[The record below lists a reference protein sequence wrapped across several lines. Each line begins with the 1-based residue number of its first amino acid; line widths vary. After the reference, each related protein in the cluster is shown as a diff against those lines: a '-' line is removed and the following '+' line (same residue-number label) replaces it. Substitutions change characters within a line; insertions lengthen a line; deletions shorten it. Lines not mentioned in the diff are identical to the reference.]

1 MRMYDIIQR
10 KRDKHQLTDEEI
22 RYFVKGYT
30 DGSIPDYQAA
40 ALLMAIFLNGMTDH
54 ETSVLT
60 LAMAQSGD
68 MIDLSAV
75 NGITVD
81 KHSTGG
87 VGDKTSLIVA
97 PCVASLGFKV
107 AKMSGRGLGHTG
119 GTVDKLESIPGYRT
133 SLDRQEFIDNVN
145 RIGIALV
152 GQSGNLAPADKKIY
166 ALRDVTA
173 TIDCLPL
180 IVSSIMS
187 KKIAAG
193 SQNILLD
200 VKVGTGSFTP
210 KLEDAVILAQ
220 KMVDTGKLAGRNIA
234 ALITNMDVPLGNAI
248 GNSMEI
254 IEACEILKNK
264 GPSDLREVCVELSA
278 YMVSLCTQDSYENCR
293 RKVLQSLMDGSAFE
307 KFRQLVSAQGGD
319 VAFIDNTDKFK
330 KAFYTHDVLSSHSGY
345 ISSMDTA
352 NIGRV
357 SLMLGAGREKKED
370 SIDFDAGIY
379 IHAKTGDSIK
389 KGQLLATLYTNR
401 KHVLPDAENEY
412 LSSLTFSEN
421 LPPPQKLIDQIVK

>member
-1 MRMYDIIQR
+1 MRMYDIIQS
-10 KRDKHQLTDEEI
+10 KRDNHELTDEQI

-40 ALLMAIFLNGMTDH
+40 ALLMAIYFNGMNDREAT
-54 ETSVLT
+54 TLT
-60 LAMAQSGD
+60 IAMAESGD
-68 MIDLSAV
+68 MIDLSSV

-87 VGDKTSLIVA
+87 VGDKTSLIIA

-133 SLDRQEFIDNVN
+133 SLDRNEFIENVN

-173 TIDCLPL
+173 TVGCLPL

-193 SQNILLD
+193 SENILLD

-210 KLEDAVILAQ
+210 KLEDAVTLAQ
-220 KMVDTGKLAGRNIA
+220 KMVDVGRLAGRNIA
-234 ALITNMDVPLGNAI
+234 ALITNMDVPLGKAI

-254 IEACEILKNK
+254 TEACEILKNH
-264 GPSDLREVCVELSA
+264 GPSDLREVCVELSS
-278 YMVSLCTQDSYENCR
+278 YMLWLCTDESYENCKN
-293 RKVLQSLMDGSAFE
+293 KVIRSLTDGSAFK
-307 KFRQLVSAQGGD
+307 KFRELVSAQGGD
-319 VAFIDNTDKFK
+319 TAYIDNTDMFK
-330 KAFYTHDVLSSHSGY
+330 KAMYSYDIKSTYSGFIHS
-345 ISSMDTA
+345 MNTA
-352 NIGRV
+352 AIGEV

-370 SIDFDAGIY
+370 TIDYEAGIY
-379 IHAKTGDSIK
+379 IHAKTGDKIK
-389 KGQLLATLYTNR
+389 KEQVLATLYTNR
-401 KHVLPDAENEY
+401 KHIISEAEKEY
-412 LSSLTFSEN
+412 LSALTFSKKA
-421 LPPPQKLIDQIVK
+421 PPSQKLIYQLVK

>member
-10 KRDKHQLTDEEI
+10 KRDNHELTDEEI

-40 ALLMAIFLNGMTDH
+40 ALLMAIYFNGMNDH
-54 ETSVLT
+54 ETTTLT
-60 LAMAQSGD
+60 LSMAESGD
-68 MIDLSAV
+68 MINLSGV
-75 NGITVD
+75 DGITVD

-87 VGDKTSLIVA
+87 VGDKTSLIIA

-133 SLDRQEFIDNVN
+133 SLDRNEFIENVN

-173 TIDCLPL
+173 TVGCLPL

-193 SQNILLD
+193 SENILLD

-210 KLEDAVILAQ
+210 KLEDAVTLAQ
-220 KMVDTGKLAGRNIA
+220 KMVDVGRLAGRNIA
-234 ALITNMDVPLGNAI
+234 ALITNMDVPLGKAI

-254 IEACEILKNK
+254 TEACEILKNQ
-264 GPSDLREVCVELSA
+264 GPSDLREVCVELSS
-278 YMVSLCTQDSYENCR
+278 YMVWLCTDESYENCR
-293 RKVLQSLMDGSAFE
+293 NKVIRSLADGSAFR
-307 KFRQLVSAQGGD
+307 KFRELVSAQGGD
-319 VAFIDNTDKFK
+319 AAYIDNTDMFK
-330 KAFYTHDVLSSHSGY
+330 KALHSYDIKSSYSGF
-345 ISSMDTA
+345 IHSMDTA
-352 NIGRV
+352 AIGEV

-370 SIDFDAGIY
+370 TIDYEAGIY
-379 IHAKTGDSIK
+379 IHAKTGDKINE
-389 KGQLLATLYTNR
+389 GQVLATLYTNR
-401 KHVLPDAENEY
+401 KHIISEAEQEY
-412 LSSLTFSEN
+412 LGALTFSKKA
-421 LPPPQKLIDQIVK
+421 PPSQKLIYQLVK

>member
-1 MRMYDIIQR
+1 MRMYDIIQS
-10 KRDKHQLTDEEI
+10 KRDNHELTDEQI

-40 ALLMAIFLNGMTDH
+40 ALLMAIYFNGMNDR
-54 ETSVLT
+54 ETTTLT
-60 LAMAQSGD
+60 IAMAESGD
-68 MIDLSAV
+68 MIDLSSV

-87 VGDKTSLIVA
+87 VGDKTSLIIA

-133 SLDRQEFIDNVN
+133 SLDRNEFIENVN

-173 TIDCLPL
+173 TVGCLPL

-193 SQNILLD
+193 SENILLD

-210 KLEDAVILAQ
+210 KLEDAVTLAQ
-220 KMVDTGKLAGRNIA
+220 KMVDVGRLAGRNIA
-234 ALITNMDVPLGNAI
+234 ALITNMDVPLGKAI

-254 IEACEILKNK
+254 TEACEILKNQ
-264 GPSDLREVCVELSA
+264 GPSDLREVCVELSS
-278 YMVSLCTQDSYENCR
+278 YMVWLCTDESYENCR
-293 RKVLQSLMDGSAFE
+293 NNVIRSLADGSAFR
-307 KFRQLVSAQGGD
+307 KFRELVSAQGGD
-319 VAFIDNTDKFK
+319 AAYIDNTDMFK
-330 KAFYTHDVLSSHSGY
+330 KALHSYDIKSSYSGFIHS
-345 ISSMDTA
+345 MNTA
-352 NIGRV
+352 AIGEV

-370 SIDFDAGIY
+370 TIDYEAGIY
-379 IHAKTGDSIK
+379 IHAKTGDKIK
-389 KGQLLATLYTNR
+389 KEQVLATLYTNR
-401 KHVLPDAENEY
+401 KHIISEAEKEY
-412 LSSLTFSEN
+412 LSALTFSKKA
-421 LPPPQKLIDQIVK
+421 PPSQKLIYQLVK

>member
-10 KRDKHQLTDEEI
+10 KRDNYELTDEQI

-40 ALLMAIFLNGMTDH
+40 ALLMAIYFNGMNDH
-54 ETSVLT
+54 ETTTLT
-60 LAMAQSGD
+60 LSMAESGD
-68 MIDLSAV
+68 MIDLSSV
-75 NGITVD
+75 KGITVD

-87 VGDKTSLIVA
+87 VGDKTSLIIA

-133 SLDRQEFIDNVN
+133 SLDRNEFIDNVN

-173 TIDCLPL
+173 TVGCLPL

-210 KLEDAVILAQ
+210 KLEDAIKLAQ
-220 KMVDTGKLAGRNIA
+220 KMVDVGKLAGRKIA
-234 ALITNMDVPLGNAI
+234 ALITNMDVPLGKAI

-254 IEACEILKNK
+254 IEACEILQNK
-264 GPSDLREVCVELSA
+264 GPADLREVCVELSA
-278 YMVSLCTQDSYENCR
+278 YMVLLCTNDSYENCR
-293 RKVLQSLMDGSAFE
+293 KKVLESLENGSAYN
-307 KFRQLVSAQGGD
+307 KFKQLVSVQGGD
-319 VAFIDNTDKFK
+319 ATYIDNPDLFK
-330 KAFYTHDVLSSHSGY
+330 KATYSYDIKATQSGY
-345 ISSMDTA
+345 VFSMDTA
-352 NIGRV
+352 CIGEV

-370 SIDFDAGIY
+370 FIDYEAGIY
-379 IHAKTGDSIK
+379 IHAKTGDK
-389 KGQLLATLYTNR
+389 VEKGQVIATLHTNR
-401 KHVLPDAENEY
+401 KHIIHEAELEY
-412 LSSLTFSEN
+412 LKTLSFSKN
-421 LPPPQKLIDQIVK
+421 TPPPQKLIYQLVK

>member
-10 KRDKHQLTDEEI
+10 KRDNHELTDEQI
-22 RYFVKGYT
+22 RFFVKGYT

-40 ALLMAIFLNGMTDH
+40 ALLMAIYFNGMNDH
-54 ETSVLT
+54 ETTTLT
-60 LAMAQSGD
+60 LAMAESGD
-68 MIDLSAV
+68 MIDLSSV
-75 NGITVD
+75 DGITVD

-133 SLDRQEFIDNVN
+133 ALERNEFITNVN
-145 RIGIALV
+145 KIGIALV

-173 TIDCLPL
+173 TVGCLPL

-193 SQNILLD
+193 SENILLD
-200 VKVGTGSFTP
+200 VKLGTGSFTP
-210 KLEDAVILAQ
+210 KLEDAIKLAE
-220 KMVDTGKLAGRNIA
+220 KMVEVGKLAGRNIA
-234 ALITNMDVPLGNAI
+234 ALITNMDVPLGKAI

-254 IEACEILKNK
+254 IEACEILKNG
-264 GPSDLREVCVELSA
+264 GPPDLREVCIELST
-278 YMVSLCTQDSYENCR
+278 YMVWLCTDDTYDACRKKVVESLEN
-293 RKVLQSLMDGSAFE
+293 GSAFS
-307 KFRQLVSAQGGD
+307 KFRELVTAQNGD
-319 VAFIDNTDKFK
+319 ISYIDTPDLFK
-330 KAFYTHDVLSSHSGY
+330 KAAYAYDVKSTQDGF
-345 ISSMDTA
+345 IFSMDTA
-352 NIGRV
+352 AIGEV

-370 SIDFDAGIY
+370 PIDYEAGIY
-379 IHAKTGDSIK
+379 IHAKTGDEIK
-389 KGQLLATLYTNR
+389 KNQILATLFTNR
-401 KHVLPDAENEY
+401 KHVIEDANQEY
-412 LSSLTFSEN
+412 LKALNITKN
-421 LPPPQKLIDQIVK
+421 APQPQKLIYQLVK